1 MMDFFVLDDVLD
13 KMVRKLFWIRQGQQ
27 NFADSQI
34 ISVEFLR
41 KSEKMQWPLEGFKN
55 AYTMIHLHVEIYAHD
70 CVECT

>member
-34 ISVEFLR
+34 ISAECLR
-41 KSEKMQWPLEGFKN
+41 LKSEKN
-55 AYTMIHLHVEIYAHD
+55 AVAACGVKKCIHDDTPRNL
-70 CVECT
+70 CT